1 MPRPHHQ
8 LDNHRNYIEQTL
20 LNYKSIKS
28 IHQDLYQNFGY
39 TGIALTIHRRIN
51 FWRFAIS
58 AKQTRIS
65 DIKELYDRIYKLI
78 FQYNLTDTEMLWMLR
93 TKSFFIIE
101 YRLKIIRFNFSLYR
115 WYNIERLQT
124 IQNELQRFFKYEYI
138 TENLVHQINREAFYI
153 YIYQRIYIIV

>member
-78 FQYNLTDTEMLWMLR
+78 FQYNLTDTEML
-93 TKSFFIIE
+93 
-101 YRLKIIRFNFSLYR
+101 
-115 WYNIERLQT
+115 
-124 IQNELQRFFKYEYI
+124 
-138 TENLVHQINREAFYI
+138 
-153 YIYQRIYIIV
+153 